1 MGLKSQNSS
10 LRNSSDSSEPQG
22 LRADSVVTSPEKTI
36 IEVGLIVPTDQ
47 PDEEVAAIFS
57 LTASPSDC
65 RKS

>member
-10 LRNSSDSSEPQG
+10 LTNSSDSSEPQG
-22 LRADSVVTSPEKTI
+22 LRADSVVTSQEKTI

-57 LTASPSDC
+57 
-65 RKS
+65 

>member
-57 LTASPSDC
+57 LTASPSDF